1 MFAEIKSPRIFVYAL
16 RAKKK
21 YGMDRSK
28 WEKWLVYMVADLD
41 REYKQEIDVSKN
53 EDIFTDLEFDV
64 RLEDIYDE

>member
-1 MFAEIKSPRIFVYAL
+1 
-16 RAKKK
+16 
-21 YGMDRSK
+21 MDRSK